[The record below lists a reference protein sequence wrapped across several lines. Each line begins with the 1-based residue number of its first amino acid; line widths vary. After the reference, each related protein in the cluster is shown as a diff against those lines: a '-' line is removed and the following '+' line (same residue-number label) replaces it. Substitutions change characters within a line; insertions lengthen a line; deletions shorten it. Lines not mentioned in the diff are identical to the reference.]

1 MSIKPESISGPIL
14 VVGGCG
20 FLGHHLINEIYS
32 NVTGHPDVAVVDQNI
47 ERNRHPSASYFA
59 IDITQ
64 RKEVMKLFDH
74 VRPQVV
80 FHTVS
85 PNPFEVDRSLLQ
97 KVNVVGTQNLVDC
110 AKAVRTVR
118 AFVFTSSSSLVHNQR
133 QPLVGAT
140 EDFPVLFYPDQ
151 PEFYSHTKALAEKIV
166 LSANREAGM
175 LTASLRPAS
184 MYGPGDGMMTTN
196 ITNQVLSG
204 RANYR
209 FGTGSYLFDTLYVE
223 NCTYAQLLLARALVK
238 AAPLAPLSN
247 DMKVEGEAFVVSNDE
262 PIPFWDVQRLVA
274 DVAGLPVQDE
284 DVRCIP
290 VWLVM
295 AVAIIGEW
303 AYWIFSLGKKQ
314 PMLRSWGV
322 RIITMERTFRIDKAK
337 QRLGYKPKFSNR
349 EGWEKAL
356 DWALEVREL
365 SAKRKDI

>member
-1 MSIKPESISGPIL
+1 MESEAISGPIL

-20 FLGHHLINEIYS
+20 FLGHHLVNELYNNVAGNPDIAVLDLDIN
-32 NVTGHPDVAVVDQNI
+32 
-47 ERNRHPSASYFA
+47 RNRHPSARYFA

-64 RKEVMKLFDH
+64 RMEVAKLFDH

-85 PNPFEVDRSLLQ
+85 PNPFEVDRSLLE
-97 KVNVVGTQNLVDC
+97 KVNVVGTQNLIEA
-110 AKAVRTVR
+110 AKSIGTVR

-133 QPLVGAT
+133 QPLIQAT
-140 EDFPVLFYPDQ
+140 EDLPVLFYPDQ

-184 MYGPGDGMMTTN
+184 MYGPWDGIMTTN

-209 FGTGSYLFDTLYVE
+209 FGTGSYLFDTIYVE
-223 NCTYAQLLLARALVK
+223 NCTHAQLLLARALVK
-238 AAPLAPLSN
+238 AAPLAPPSN
-247 DMKVEGEAFVVSNDE
+247 DVRIEGEAFVVSNDE
-262 PIPFWDVQRLVA
+262 PVPFWDVQRLVA
-274 DVAGLPVQDE
+274 DIAGLPIKDE

-290 VWLVM
+290 IWLVM
-295 AVAIIGEW
+295 TVAVLGEW
-303 AYWIFSLGKKQ
+303 AYWIFSLGKRQ
-314 PMLRSWGV
+314 PMLKSWGV

-337 QRLGYKPKFSNR
+337 QRLGYRPKFSNR
-349 EGWEKAL
+349 EGWERAL
-356 DWALEVREL
+356 EWALETKEL
-365 SAKRKDI
+365 SAKKKDV